1 MRKENASFETKFIS
15 EAGSY
20 LNNAD
25 YFAFVE
31 LKDYA
36 CYVIADGIDTD
47 DMKKSAQ
54 QAVTAVIAKFSDMP
68 GMSKAKLK
76 SYMAEAHRT
85 LLEESAEIRLEASIL
100 VLVTDY
106 KKARWAHAGNC
117 RLALLHNGAII
128 ETTKDTSLTQRLA
141 DSEEIPLDMVSS
153 HEERNNLYAYL
164 GQPGKFSPV
173 ISAKH
178 SLEDGDIILLETR
191 GAWENIGD
199 AELLDATDGVSK
211 AEEVCTGLEDVI
223 LSQRL
228 DIIENYTIVSI
239 FVNKIYQN
247 PKQGKYKK
255 LITLL
260 VSLAIALTIALTAI
274 LVTRYIMNRKNL
286 EKIDAIK
293 EAGVEKLQ
301 EEKYEAAKD
310 KLEEYESISVRVKK
324 GTANYDRVQS
334 VKLYCSL
341 AEDLYDASVNVTSQG
356 YKGAIKDVERATQ
369 TLDQLKELGEDTT
382 DLYNTLTAFERY
394 ATFMQQGDAFIVE
407 NSYGEAVTAYSNA
420 SDAVDDFDDTSY
432 KKKAEDALESAQTN
446 DKSAQVNENMNSGM
460 NAEQEGGISGA
471 TDATALGAFASEV
484 SESGQ
489 IIDCVSFVRF
499 TVSVKANR
507 NLSVSGA
514 IGVNNGLIDGFMT
527 SASGEINI
535 DSDKEFH
542 VGSTV
547 GSNYG
552 TMKNVNQSG
561 RGGSV
566 YVTLARSLNC
576 NIGSFAGYNAGR
588 IEHCFSERAIT
599 INLSQGDNVYLEN
612 SVLLGGFAGKNDGV
626 IENSL
631 TRYGYLDYNVS
642 NITLFGEKGLYL
654 SYISY
659 LETPRYIVYV
669 VGSDSQGP
677 TYTTK
682 CVIYLDEKAQKTG
695 SAEYEEYT
703 LSEFRKAHPAE
714 AAKIDALR
722 GCIVFDAF
730 VPVNNG
736 KTDNCFV
743 VPGVG
748 TGNGVELVSGC
759 GFDELKWN
767 FLLRLH
773 STVYEP

>member
-173 ISAKH
+173 MSAKH

-260 VSLAIALTIALTAI
+260 VSLAIALTIALTTI

-460 NAEQEGGISGA
+460 NAEQEGDKLAAEGDYTNAKSKYETA
-471 TDATALGAFASEV
+471 KDFYKLAADAGDSKASDKLDSVNIKINDADSSKKESSDGDKLELAIAAETAAREADRNGDHDTAKSKYNEAKQIYQELGNADKVADIE
-484 SESGQ
+484 
-489 IIDCVSFVRF
+489 D
-499 TVSVKANR
+499 K
-507 NLSVSGA
+507 
-514 IGVNNGLIDGFMT
+514 IDGMT
-527 SASGEINI
+527 ESKTEGMAVEKMYRAMEYLS
-535 DSDKEFH
+535 K
-542 VGSTV
+542 
-547 GSNYG
+547 
-552 TMKNVNQSG
+552 
-561 RGGSV
+561 
-566 YVTLARSLNC
+566 
-576 NIGSFAGYNAGR
+576 GSFSKARKYLKQAKSIYEQLNDTAHVTQ
-588 IEHCFSERAIT
+588 IDEILD
-599 INLSQGDNVYLEN
+599 NLKQLE
-612 SVLLGGFAGKNDGV
+612 K
-626 IENSL
+626 
-631 TRYGYLDYNVS
+631 
-642 NITLFGEKGLYL
+642 TL
-654 SYISY
+654 
-659 LETPRYIVYV
+659 
-669 VGSDSQGP
+669 
-677 TYTTK
+677 
-682 CVIYLDEKAQKTG
+682 
-695 SAEYEEYT
+695 
-703 LSEFRKAHPAE
+703 
-714 AAKIDALR
+714 
-722 GCIVFDAF
+722 
-730 VPVNNG
+730 
-736 KTDNCFV
+736 
-743 VPGVG
+743 GVG
-748 TGNGVELVSGC
+748 
-759 GFDELKWN
+759 
-767 FLLRLH
+767 
-773 STVYEP
+773 

>member
-260 VSLAIALTIALTAI
+260 VSLAIALTVALTTI

-460 NAEQEGGISGA
+460 NAEQEGDKLAADGDYTNAKSKYETA
-471 TDATALGAFASEV
+471 KDFYKLAADAGDSKASDKLDSVNIKINDADSSKKESSDGDKLELAIAAETEAREADRNGNHDTAKSKYNEAKQIYQELGNADKVADIE
-484 SESGQ
+484 
-489 IIDCVSFVRF
+489 D
-499 TVSVKANR
+499 K
-507 NLSVSGA
+507 
-514 IGVNNGLIDGFMT
+514 IDGMT
-527 SASGEINI
+527 ESKTEGMAVEKMYRAMEYLS
-535 DSDKEFH
+535 K
-542 VGSTV
+542 
-547 GSNYG
+547 
-552 TMKNVNQSG
+552 
-561 RGGSV
+561 
-566 YVTLARSLNC
+566 
-576 NIGSFAGYNAGR
+576 GSFSKARKYLKEAKSIYEQLNDTAHVTQ
-588 IEHCFSERAIT
+588 IDEILD
-599 INLSQGDNVYLEN
+599 NLKQLE
-612 SVLLGGFAGKNDGV
+612 K
-626 IENSL
+626 
-631 TRYGYLDYNVS
+631 
-642 NITLFGEKGLYL
+642 TL
-654 SYISY
+654 
-659 LETPRYIVYV
+659 
-669 VGSDSQGP
+669 
-677 TYTTK
+677 
-682 CVIYLDEKAQKTG
+682 
-695 SAEYEEYT
+695 
-703 LSEFRKAHPAE
+703 
-714 AAKIDALR
+714 
-722 GCIVFDAF
+722 
-730 VPVNNG
+730 
-736 KTDNCFV
+736 
-743 VPGVG
+743 GVG
-748 TGNGVELVSGC
+748 
-759 GFDELKWN
+759 
-767 FLLRLH
+767 
-773 STVYEP
+773 

>member
-178 SLEDGDIILLETR
+178 TLEDGDIILLETR

-260 VSLAIALTIALTAI
+260 VSLAIALTIALTTI

-460 NAEQEGGISGA
+460 NAEQEGDKLAAEGDYTNAKSKYETA
-471 TDATALGAFASEV
+471 KDFYKLAADAGDSKASDKLDSVNIKINDADSSKKESSDGDKLELAIAAETEAREADRNGNHDTAKSKYNEAKQIYQELGNADKVADIE
-484 SESGQ
+484 
-489 IIDCVSFVRF
+489 D
-499 TVSVKANR
+499 K
-507 NLSVSGA
+507 
-514 IGVNNGLIDGFMT
+514 IDGMT
-527 SASGEINI
+527 ESKTEGMAVEKMYRAMEYLS
-535 DSDKEFH
+535 K
-542 VGSTV
+542 
-547 GSNYG
+547 
-552 TMKNVNQSG
+552 
-561 RGGSV
+561 
-566 YVTLARSLNC
+566 
-576 NIGSFAGYNAGR
+576 GSFSKARKYLKQAKSIYEQLNDTAHVAQ
-588 IEHCFSERAIT
+588 IDEILD
-599 INLSQGDNVYLEN
+599 NLKQLE
-612 SVLLGGFAGKNDGV
+612 K
-626 IENSL
+626 
-631 TRYGYLDYNVS
+631 
-642 NITLFGEKGLYL
+642 TL
-654 SYISY
+654 
-659 LETPRYIVYV
+659 
-669 VGSDSQGP
+669 
-677 TYTTK
+677 
-682 CVIYLDEKAQKTG
+682 
-695 SAEYEEYT
+695 
-703 LSEFRKAHPAE
+703 
-714 AAKIDALR
+714 
-722 GCIVFDAF
+722 
-730 VPVNNG
+730 
-736 KTDNCFV
+736 
-743 VPGVG
+743 GVG
-748 TGNGVELVSGC
+748 
-759 GFDELKWN
+759 
-767 FLLRLH
+767 
-773 STVYEP
+773 

>member
-260 VSLAIALTIALTAI
+260 VSLAIALTIALTTI

-460 NAEQEGGISGA
+460 NAEQEGDKLAADGDYTNAKSKYETAKDFYKLAADAGDSKASDKLDSVNIKIS
-471 TDATALGAFASEV
+471 DADSSKKESSDGDKLELAIAAETEAREADRNGNHDTAKSKYNEAKQIYQELGNADKVADIE
-484 SESGQ
+484 
-489 IIDCVSFVRF
+489 D
-499 TVSVKANR
+499 K
-507 NLSVSGA
+507 
-514 IGVNNGLIDGFMT
+514 IDGMT
-527 SASGEINI
+527 ESKTEGMAVEKMYRAMEYLS
-535 DSDKEFH
+535 K
-542 VGSTV
+542 
-547 GSNYG
+547 
-552 TMKNVNQSG
+552 
-561 RGGSV
+561 
-566 YVTLARSLNC
+566 
-576 NIGSFAGYNAGR
+576 GSFSKARKYLKQAKSIYEQLNDTAHVAQ
-588 IEHCFSERAIT
+588 IDEILD
-599 INLSQGDNVYLEN
+599 NLKQLE
-612 SVLLGGFAGKNDGV
+612 K
-626 IENSL
+626 
-631 TRYGYLDYNVS
+631 
-642 NITLFGEKGLYL
+642 TL
-654 SYISY
+654 
-659 LETPRYIVYV
+659 
-669 VGSDSQGP
+669 
-677 TYTTK
+677 
-682 CVIYLDEKAQKTG
+682 
-695 SAEYEEYT
+695 
-703 LSEFRKAHPAE
+703 
-714 AAKIDALR
+714 
-722 GCIVFDAF
+722 
-730 VPVNNG
+730 
-736 KTDNCFV
+736 
-743 VPGVG
+743 GVG
-748 TGNGVELVSGC
+748 
-759 GFDELKWN
+759 
-767 FLLRLH
+767 
-773 STVYEP
+773 

>member
-106 KKARWAHAGNC
+106 KKVRWAHAGNC

-446 DKSAQVNENMNSGM
+446 DKSAQVNENMKSGM
-460 NAEQEGGISGA
+460 NAEEKGDKLASKGDYTNAKSKYETAKDFYKLAADAGDSNASDKLDSVNIKINDADSSKKESSDGDKLELAIAAETEAREADRNGNHDTAKSKYNEAKQIYQE
-471 TDATALGAFASEV
+471 LGNADKVADIE
-484 SESGQ
+484 
-489 IIDCVSFVRF
+489 D
-499 TVSVKANR
+499 K
-507 NLSVSGA
+507 
-514 IGVNNGLIDGFMT
+514 IDGMT
-527 SASGEINI
+527 ESKTEGMAVEKMYRAMEYLS
-535 DSDKEFH
+535 K
-542 VGSTV
+542 
-547 GSNYG
+547 
-552 TMKNVNQSG
+552 
-561 RGGSV
+561 
-566 YVTLARSLNC
+566 
-576 NIGSFAGYNAGR
+576 GSFSKARKYLKEAKSIYEQLNDTAHVTQ
-588 IEHCFSERAIT
+588 IDEILD
-599 INLSQGDNVYLEN
+599 NLKQLE
-612 SVLLGGFAGKNDGV
+612 K
-626 IENSL
+626 
-631 TRYGYLDYNVS
+631 
-642 NITLFGEKGLYL
+642 TL
-654 SYISY
+654 
-659 LETPRYIVYV
+659 
-669 VGSDSQGP
+669 
-677 TYTTK
+677 
-682 CVIYLDEKAQKTG
+682 
-695 SAEYEEYT
+695 
-703 LSEFRKAHPAE
+703 
-714 AAKIDALR
+714 
-722 GCIVFDAF
+722 
-730 VPVNNG
+730 
-736 KTDNCFV
+736 
-743 VPGVG
+743 GVG
-748 TGNGVELVSGC
+748 
-759 GFDELKWN
+759 
-767 FLLRLH
+767 
-773 STVYEP
+773 

>member
-128 ETTKDTSLTQRLA
+128 EATKDTSLTQRLA

-260 VSLAIALTIALTAI
+260 VSLAIALTIALTTI

-310 KLEEYESISVRVKK
+310 KLEEYESISVRVKN

-420 SDAVDDFDDTSY
+420 SDAVDDFDDPSY

-460 NAEQEGGISGA
+460 NAEQEGDKLAADGDYTNAKSKYETAKDFYKLAADAGDSKASDKLDSVNIKIS
-471 TDATALGAFASEV
+471 DADSSKKESSDGDKLELAIAAETEAREADRNGNHDTAKSKYNEAKQIYQELGNADKVADIE
-484 SESGQ
+484 
-489 IIDCVSFVRF
+489 D
-499 TVSVKANR
+499 K
-507 NLSVSGA
+507 
-514 IGVNNGLIDGFMT
+514 IDGMT
-527 SASGEINI
+527 ESKTEGMAVEKMYRAMEYLS
-535 DSDKEFH
+535 K
-542 VGSTV
+542 
-547 GSNYG
+547 
-552 TMKNVNQSG
+552 
-561 RGGSV
+561 
-566 YVTLARSLNC
+566 
-576 NIGSFAGYNAGR
+576 GSFSKARKYLKQAKSIYEQLNDTAHVTQ
-588 IEHCFSERAIT
+588 IDEILD
-599 INLSQGDNVYLEN
+599 NLKQLE
-612 SVLLGGFAGKNDGV
+612 K
-626 IENSL
+626 
-631 TRYGYLDYNVS
+631 
-642 NITLFGEKGLYL
+642 TL
-654 SYISY
+654 
-659 LETPRYIVYV
+659 
-669 VGSDSQGP
+669 
-677 TYTTK
+677 
-682 CVIYLDEKAQKTG
+682 
-695 SAEYEEYT
+695 
-703 LSEFRKAHPAE
+703 
-714 AAKIDALR
+714 
-722 GCIVFDAF
+722 
-730 VPVNNG
+730 
-736 KTDNCFV
+736 
-743 VPGVG
+743 GVG
-748 TGNGVELVSGC
+748 
-759 GFDELKWN
+759 
-767 FLLRLH
+767 
-773 STVYEP
+773 

>member
-68 GMSKAKLK
+68 GMSKAKMK

-128 ETTKDTSLTQRLA
+128 EATKDTSLTQRLA

-178 SLEDGDIILLETR
+178 TLEDGDIILLETR
-191 GAWENIGD
+191 GACENIGD

-260 VSLAIALTIALTAI
+260 VSLAIALTVALTTI

-310 KLEEYESISVRVKK
+310 KLEEYESISVLVKK

-394 ATFMQQGDAFIVE
+394 ATFMQQGDAFIAE

-460 NAEQEGGISGA
+460 NAEQEGDKLAAEGDYTNAKSKYETA
-471 TDATALGAFASEV
+471 KDFYKLAADAGDSKASDKLDSVNIKINDADSSKKESSDGDKLELAIAAETAAREADRNGDHDTAKSKYNEAKQIYQELGNADKVADIE
-484 SESGQ
+484 
-489 IIDCVSFVRF
+489 D
-499 TVSVKANR
+499 K
-507 NLSVSGA
+507 
-514 IGVNNGLIDGFMT
+514 IDGMT
-527 SASGEINI
+527 ESKTEGMAVEKMYRAMEYLS
-535 DSDKEFH
+535 K
-542 VGSTV
+542 
-547 GSNYG
+547 
-552 TMKNVNQSG
+552 
-561 RGGSV
+561 
-566 YVTLARSLNC
+566 
-576 NIGSFAGYNAGR
+576 GSFSKARKYLKQAKSIYEQLNDTAHVAQ
-588 IEHCFSERAIT
+588 IDEILD
-599 INLSQGDNVYLEN
+599 NLKQLE
-612 SVLLGGFAGKNDGV
+612 K
-626 IENSL
+626 
-631 TRYGYLDYNVS
+631 
-642 NITLFGEKGLYL
+642 TL
-654 SYISY
+654 
-659 LETPRYIVYV
+659 
-669 VGSDSQGP
+669 
-677 TYTTK
+677 
-682 CVIYLDEKAQKTG
+682 
-695 SAEYEEYT
+695 
-703 LSEFRKAHPAE
+703 
-714 AAKIDALR
+714 
-722 GCIVFDAF
+722 
-730 VPVNNG
+730 
-736 KTDNCFV
+736 
-743 VPGVG
+743 GVG
-748 TGNGVELVSGC
+748 
-759 GFDELKWN
+759 
-767 FLLRLH
+767 
-773 STVYEP
+773 

>member
-106 KKARWAHAGNC
+106 KKVRWAHAGNC

-460 NAEQEGGISGA
+460 NAEQEGDKLAADGDYTNAKSKYETA
-471 TDATALGAFASEV
+471 KDFYKLAADAGDSNASDKLDSVNIKINDADSSKKESSDGDKLELAIAAETEAREADRNGNHDTAKSKYNEAKQIYQELGNADKVADIE
-484 SESGQ
+484 
-489 IIDCVSFVRF
+489 D
-499 TVSVKANR
+499 K
-507 NLSVSGA
+507 
-514 IGVNNGLIDGFMT
+514 IDGMT
-527 SASGEINI
+527 ESKTEGMAVEKMYRAMEYLS
-535 DSDKEFH
+535 K
-542 VGSTV
+542 
-547 GSNYG
+547 
-552 TMKNVNQSG
+552 
-561 RGGSV
+561 
-566 YVTLARSLNC
+566 
-576 NIGSFAGYNAGR
+576 GSFSKARKYLKEAKSIYEQLNDTAHVTQ
-588 IEHCFSERAIT
+588 IDEILD
-599 INLSQGDNVYLEN
+599 NLKQLE
-612 SVLLGGFAGKNDGV
+612 K
-626 IENSL
+626 
-631 TRYGYLDYNVS
+631 
-642 NITLFGEKGLYL
+642 TL
-654 SYISY
+654 
-659 LETPRYIVYV
+659 
-669 VGSDSQGP
+669 
-677 TYTTK
+677 
-682 CVIYLDEKAQKTG
+682 
-695 SAEYEEYT
+695 
-703 LSEFRKAHPAE
+703 
-714 AAKIDALR
+714 
-722 GCIVFDAF
+722 
-730 VPVNNG
+730 
-736 KTDNCFV
+736 
-743 VPGVG
+743 GVG
-748 TGNGVELVSGC
+748 
-759 GFDELKWN
+759 
-767 FLLRLH
+767 
-773 STVYEP
+773 

>member
-199 AELLDATDGVSK
+199 AELLDSTDGVSK

-460 NAEQEGGISGA
+460 NAEQEGDKLAADGDYTNAKSKYETA
-471 TDATALGAFASEV
+471 KDFYKLAADAGDSKASDKLDSVNIKINDADSSKKESSDGDKLELAIAAETEAREADRNGNHDTAKSKYNEAKQIYQELGNADKVADIE
-484 SESGQ
+484 
-489 IIDCVSFVRF
+489 D
-499 TVSVKANR
+499 K
-507 NLSVSGA
+507 
-514 IGVNNGLIDGFMT
+514 IDGMT
-527 SASGEINI
+527 ESKTEGMAVEKMYRAMEYLS
-535 DSDKEFH
+535 K
-542 VGSTV
+542 
-547 GSNYG
+547 
-552 TMKNVNQSG
+552 
-561 RGGSV
+561 
-566 YVTLARSLNC
+566 
-576 NIGSFAGYNAGR
+576 GSFSKARKYLKQAKSIYEQLNDTAHVTQ
-588 IEHCFSERAIT
+588 IDEILD
-599 INLSQGDNVYLEN
+599 NLKQLE
-612 SVLLGGFAGKNDGV
+612 K
-626 IENSL
+626 
-631 TRYGYLDYNVS
+631 
-642 NITLFGEKGLYL
+642 TL
-654 SYISY
+654 
-659 LETPRYIVYV
+659 
-669 VGSDSQGP
+669 
-677 TYTTK
+677 
-682 CVIYLDEKAQKTG
+682 
-695 SAEYEEYT
+695 
-703 LSEFRKAHPAE
+703 
-714 AAKIDALR
+714 
-722 GCIVFDAF
+722 
-730 VPVNNG
+730 
-736 KTDNCFV
+736 
-743 VPGVG
+743 GVG
-748 TGNGVELVSGC
+748 
-759 GFDELKWN
+759 
-767 FLLRLH
+767 
-773 STVYEP
+773 

>member
-178 SLEDGDIILLETR
+178 LLEDGDIILLETR

-260 VSLAIALTIALTAI
+260 VSLAIALTIALTTI

-394 ATFMQQGDAFIVE
+394 ATFMQQGDAFIAE

-460 NAEQEGGISGA
+460 NAEQEGDKLAAEGDYTNAKSKYETA
-471 TDATALGAFASEV
+471 KDFYKLAADAGDSKASDKLDSVNIKINDADSSKKESSDGDKLELAIAAETAAREADRNGDHDTTKSKYNEAKQIYQELGNADKVADIE
-484 SESGQ
+484 
-489 IIDCVSFVRF
+489 D
-499 TVSVKANR
+499 K
-507 NLSVSGA
+507 
-514 IGVNNGLIDGFMT
+514 IDGMT
-527 SASGEINI
+527 ESKTEGMAVEKMYRAMEYLS
-535 DSDKEFH
+535 K
-542 VGSTV
+542 
-547 GSNYG
+547 
-552 TMKNVNQSG
+552 
-561 RGGSV
+561 
-566 YVTLARSLNC
+566 
-576 NIGSFAGYNAGR
+576 GSFSKARKYLKQAKSIYEQLNDTAHVAQ
-588 IEHCFSERAIT
+588 IDEILD
-599 INLSQGDNVYLEN
+599 NLKQLE
-612 SVLLGGFAGKNDGV
+612 K
-626 IENSL
+626 
-631 TRYGYLDYNVS
+631 
-642 NITLFGEKGLYL
+642 TL
-654 SYISY
+654 
-659 LETPRYIVYV
+659 
-669 VGSDSQGP
+669 
-677 TYTTK
+677 
-682 CVIYLDEKAQKTG
+682 
-695 SAEYEEYT
+695 
-703 LSEFRKAHPAE
+703 
-714 AAKIDALR
+714 
-722 GCIVFDAF
+722 
-730 VPVNNG
+730 
-736 KTDNCFV
+736 
-743 VPGVG
+743 GVG
-748 TGNGVELVSGC
+748 
-759 GFDELKWN
+759 
-767 FLLRLH
+767 
-773 STVYEP
+773 

>member
-106 KKARWAHAGNC
+106 KKARWVHAGNC

-446 DKSAQVNENMNSGM
+446 DKSAQVNENMKSGM
-460 NAEQEGGISGA
+460 NAEEKGDKLASKGDYTNAKSKYETAKDFYKLAADAGDSNASDKLDSVNIKINDADSSKKESSDGDKLELAIAAETEAREADRNGNHDTAKSKYNEAKQIYQE
-471 TDATALGAFASEV
+471 LGNADKVADIE
-484 SESGQ
+484 
-489 IIDCVSFVRF
+489 D
-499 TVSVKANR
+499 K
-507 NLSVSGA
+507 
-514 IGVNNGLIDGFMT
+514 IDGMT
-527 SASGEINI
+527 ESKTEGMAVEKMYRAMEYLS
-535 DSDKEFH
+535 K
-542 VGSTV
+542 
-547 GSNYG
+547 
-552 TMKNVNQSG
+552 
-561 RGGSV
+561 
-566 YVTLARSLNC
+566 
-576 NIGSFAGYNAGR
+576 GSFSKARKYLKEAKSIYEQLNDTAHVTQ
-588 IEHCFSERAIT
+588 IDEILD
-599 INLSQGDNVYLEN
+599 NLKQLE
-612 SVLLGGFAGKNDGV
+612 K
-626 IENSL
+626 
-631 TRYGYLDYNVS
+631 
-642 NITLFGEKGLYL
+642 TL
-654 SYISY
+654 
-659 LETPRYIVYV
+659 
-669 VGSDSQGP
+669 
-677 TYTTK
+677 
-682 CVIYLDEKAQKTG
+682 
-695 SAEYEEYT
+695 
-703 LSEFRKAHPAE
+703 
-714 AAKIDALR
+714 
-722 GCIVFDAF
+722 
-730 VPVNNG
+730 
-736 KTDNCFV
+736 
-743 VPGVG
+743 GVG
-748 TGNGVELVSGC
+748 
-759 GFDELKWN
+759 
-767 FLLRLH
+767 
-773 STVYEP
+773 

>member
-128 ETTKDTSLTQRLA
+128 EATKDTSLTQRLA

-260 VSLAIALTIALTAI
+260 VSLAIALTIALTTI

-286 EKIDAIK
+286 EKIDTIK

-310 KLEEYESISVRVKK
+310 KLEEYESISVRVKN

-460 NAEQEGGISGA
+460 NAEQEGDKLAADGDYTNAKSKYETAKDFYKLAADAGDSKASDKLDSVNIKIS
-471 TDATALGAFASEV
+471 DADSSKKESSDGDKLELAIAAETEAREADRNGNHDTAKSKYNEAKQIYQELGNADKVADIE
-484 SESGQ
+484 
-489 IIDCVSFVRF
+489 D
-499 TVSVKANR
+499 K
-507 NLSVSGA
+507 
-514 IGVNNGLIDGFMT
+514 IDGMT
-527 SASGEINI
+527 ESKTEGMAVEKMYRAMEYLS
-535 DSDKEFH
+535 K
-542 VGSTV
+542 
-547 GSNYG
+547 
-552 TMKNVNQSG
+552 
-561 RGGSV
+561 
-566 YVTLARSLNC
+566 
-576 NIGSFAGYNAGR
+576 GSFSKARKYLKQAKSIYEQLNDTAHVTQ
-588 IEHCFSERAIT
+588 IDEILD
-599 INLSQGDNVYLEN
+599 NLKQLE
-612 SVLLGGFAGKNDGV
+612 K
-626 IENSL
+626 
-631 TRYGYLDYNVS
+631 
-642 NITLFGEKGLYL
+642 TL
-654 SYISY
+654 
-659 LETPRYIVYV
+659 
-669 VGSDSQGP
+669 
-677 TYTTK
+677 
-682 CVIYLDEKAQKTG
+682 
-695 SAEYEEYT
+695 
-703 LSEFRKAHPAE
+703 
-714 AAKIDALR
+714 
-722 GCIVFDAF
+722 
-730 VPVNNG
+730 
-736 KTDNCFV
+736 
-743 VPGVG
+743 GVG
-748 TGNGVELVSGC
+748 
-759 GFDELKWN
+759 
-767 FLLRLH
+767 
-773 STVYEP
+773 

>member
-446 DKSAQVNENMNSGM
+446 DKSAQVNENMKSGM
-460 NAEQEGGISGA
+460 NAEEKGDKLASKGDYTNAKSKYETAKDFYKLAADAGDSNASDKLDSVNIKINDADSSKKESSDGDKLELAIAAETEAREADRNGNHDTAKSKYNEAKPIYQE
-471 TDATALGAFASEV
+471 LGNADKVADIE
-484 SESGQ
+484 
-489 IIDCVSFVRF
+489 D
-499 TVSVKANR
+499 K
-507 NLSVSGA
+507 
-514 IGVNNGLIDGFMT
+514 IDGMT
-527 SASGEINI
+527 ESKTEGMAVEKMYRAMEYLS
-535 DSDKEFH
+535 K
-542 VGSTV
+542 
-547 GSNYG
+547 
-552 TMKNVNQSG
+552 
-561 RGGSV
+561 
-566 YVTLARSLNC
+566 
-576 NIGSFAGYNAGR
+576 GSFSKARKYLKEAKSIYEQLNDTAHVTQ
-588 IEHCFSERAIT
+588 IDEILD
-599 INLSQGDNVYLEN
+599 NLKQLE
-612 SVLLGGFAGKNDGV
+612 K
-626 IENSL
+626 
-631 TRYGYLDYNVS
+631 
-642 NITLFGEKGLYL
+642 TL
-654 SYISY
+654 
-659 LETPRYIVYV
+659 
-669 VGSDSQGP
+669 
-677 TYTTK
+677 
-682 CVIYLDEKAQKTG
+682 
-695 SAEYEEYT
+695 
-703 LSEFRKAHPAE
+703 
-714 AAKIDALR
+714 
-722 GCIVFDAF
+722 
-730 VPVNNG
+730 
-736 KTDNCFV
+736 
-743 VPGVG
+743 GVG
-748 TGNGVELVSGC
+748 
-759 GFDELKWN
+759 
-767 FLLRLH
+767 
-773 STVYEP
+773 

>member
-106 KKARWAHAGNC
+106 KKVRWAHAGNC

-191 GAWENIGD
+191 GAWDNIGD

-356 YKGAIKDVERATQ
+356 YKGAIKNVERATQ

-460 NAEQEGGISGA
+460 NAEQEGDKLAADGDYTNAKSKYETA
-471 TDATALGAFASEV
+471 KDFYKLAADAGDSKASDKLDSVNIKINDADSSKKESSDGDKLELAIAAETEAREADRNGNHDTAKSKYNEAKQIYQELGNADKVADIE
-484 SESGQ
+484 
-489 IIDCVSFVRF
+489 D
-499 TVSVKANR
+499 K
-507 NLSVSGA
+507 
-514 IGVNNGLIDGFMT
+514 IDGMT
-527 SASGEINI
+527 ESKTEGMAVEKMYRAMEYLS
-535 DSDKEFH
+535 K
-542 VGSTV
+542 
-547 GSNYG
+547 
-552 TMKNVNQSG
+552 
-561 RGGSV
+561 
-566 YVTLARSLNC
+566 
-576 NIGSFAGYNAGR
+576 GSFSKARKYLKQAKSIYEQLNDTAHVTQ
-588 IEHCFSERAIT
+588 IDEILD
-599 INLSQGDNVYLEN
+599 NLKQLE
-612 SVLLGGFAGKNDGV
+612 K
-626 IENSL
+626 
-631 TRYGYLDYNVS
+631 
-642 NITLFGEKGLYL
+642 TL
-654 SYISY
+654 
-659 LETPRYIVYV
+659 
-669 VGSDSQGP
+669 
-677 TYTTK
+677 
-682 CVIYLDEKAQKTG
+682 
-695 SAEYEEYT
+695 
-703 LSEFRKAHPAE
+703 
-714 AAKIDALR
+714 
-722 GCIVFDAF
+722 
-730 VPVNNG
+730 
-736 KTDNCFV
+736 
-743 VPGVG
+743 GVG
-748 TGNGVELVSGC
+748 
-759 GFDELKWN
+759 
-767 FLLRLH
+767 
-773 STVYEP
+773 

>member
-106 KKARWAHAGNC
+106 KKVRWAHAGNC
-117 RLALLHNGAII
+117 RLALLHKGAII

-460 NAEQEGGISGA
+460 NAEQEGDKLAADGDYTNAKSKYETA
-471 TDATALGAFASEV
+471 KDFYKLAADAGDSKASDKLDSVNIKINDADSSKKESSDGDKLELAIAAETEAREADRNGNHDTAKSKYNEAKQIYQELGNADKVADIE
-484 SESGQ
+484 
-489 IIDCVSFVRF
+489 D
-499 TVSVKANR
+499 K
-507 NLSVSGA
+507 
-514 IGVNNGLIDGFMT
+514 IDGMT
-527 SASGEINI
+527 ESKTEGMAVEKMYRAMEYLS
-535 DSDKEFH
+535 K
-542 VGSTV
+542 
-547 GSNYG
+547 
-552 TMKNVNQSG
+552 
-561 RGGSV
+561 
-566 YVTLARSLNC
+566 
-576 NIGSFAGYNAGR
+576 GSFSKARKYLKQAKSIYEQLNDTAHVTQ
-588 IEHCFSERAIT
+588 IDEILD
-599 INLSQGDNVYLEN
+599 NLKQLE
-612 SVLLGGFAGKNDGV
+612 K
-626 IENSL
+626 
-631 TRYGYLDYNVS
+631 
-642 NITLFGEKGLYL
+642 TL
-654 SYISY
+654 
-659 LETPRYIVYV
+659 
-669 VGSDSQGP
+669 
-677 TYTTK
+677 
-682 CVIYLDEKAQKTG
+682 
-695 SAEYEEYT
+695 
-703 LSEFRKAHPAE
+703 
-714 AAKIDALR
+714 
-722 GCIVFDAF
+722 
-730 VPVNNG
+730 
-736 KTDNCFV
+736 
-743 VPGVG
+743 GVG
-748 TGNGVELVSGC
+748 
-759 GFDELKWN
+759 
-767 FLLRLH
+767 
-773 STVYEP
+773 

>member
-178 SLEDGDIILLETR
+178 TLEDGDIILLETR

-260 VSLAIALTIALTAI
+260 VSLAIALTVALTTI

-394 ATFMQQGDAFIVE
+394 ATFMQQGDAFIAE

-432 KKKAEDALESAQTN
+432 KKRAEDALESAQTN

-460 NAEQEGGISGA
+460 NAEQEGDKLAAEGDYTNAKSKYETA
-471 TDATALGAFASEV
+471 KDFYKLAADAGDSKASDKLDSVNIKINDADFSKKESSDGDKLELAIAAETAAREADRNGDHDTAKSKYNEAKQIYQELGNADKVADIE
-484 SESGQ
+484 
-489 IIDCVSFVRF
+489 D
-499 TVSVKANR
+499 K
-507 NLSVSGA
+507 
-514 IGVNNGLIDGFMT
+514 IDGMT
-527 SASGEINI
+527 ESKTEGMAVEKMYRAMEYLS
-535 DSDKEFH
+535 K
-542 VGSTV
+542 
-547 GSNYG
+547 
-552 TMKNVNQSG
+552 
-561 RGGSV
+561 
-566 YVTLARSLNC
+566 
-576 NIGSFAGYNAGR
+576 GSFSKARKYLKQAKSIYEQLNDTAHVAQ
-588 IEHCFSERAIT
+588 IDEILD
-599 INLSQGDNVYLEN
+599 NLKQLE
-612 SVLLGGFAGKNDGV
+612 K
-626 IENSL
+626 
-631 TRYGYLDYNVS
+631 
-642 NITLFGEKGLYL
+642 TL
-654 SYISY
+654 
-659 LETPRYIVYV
+659 
-669 VGSDSQGP
+669 
-677 TYTTK
+677 
-682 CVIYLDEKAQKTG
+682 
-695 SAEYEEYT
+695 
-703 LSEFRKAHPAE
+703 
-714 AAKIDALR
+714 
-722 GCIVFDAF
+722 
-730 VPVNNG
+730 
-736 KTDNCFV
+736 
-743 VPGVG
+743 GVG
-748 TGNGVELVSGC
+748 
-759 GFDELKWN
+759 
-767 FLLRLH
+767 
-773 STVYEP
+773 

>member
-54 QAVTAVIAKFSDMP
+54 QAVTVVIAKFSDMP

-106 KKARWAHAGNC
+106 KKVRWAHAGNC

-460 NAEQEGGISGA
+460 NAEQEGDKLAADGDYTNAKSKYETA
-471 TDATALGAFASEV
+471 KDFYKLAADAGDSKASDKLDSVNIKINDADSSKKESSDGDKLELAIAAETEAREADRNGNHDTAKSKYNEAKQIYQELGNADKVADIE
-484 SESGQ
+484 
-489 IIDCVSFVRF
+489 D
-499 TVSVKANR
+499 K
-507 NLSVSGA
+507 
-514 IGVNNGLIDGFMT
+514 IDGMT
-527 SASGEINI
+527 ESKTEGMAVEKMYRAMEYLS
-535 DSDKEFH
+535 K
-542 VGSTV
+542 
-547 GSNYG
+547 
-552 TMKNVNQSG
+552 
-561 RGGSV
+561 
-566 YVTLARSLNC
+566 
-576 NIGSFAGYNAGR
+576 GSFSKARKYLKQAKSIYEQLNDTAHVTQ
-588 IEHCFSERAIT
+588 IDEILD
-599 INLSQGDNVYLEN
+599 NLKQLE
-612 SVLLGGFAGKNDGV
+612 K
-626 IENSL
+626 
-631 TRYGYLDYNVS
+631 
-642 NITLFGEKGLYL
+642 TL
-654 SYISY
+654 
-659 LETPRYIVYV
+659 
-669 VGSDSQGP
+669 
-677 TYTTK
+677 
-682 CVIYLDEKAQKTG
+682 
-695 SAEYEEYT
+695 
-703 LSEFRKAHPAE
+703 
-714 AAKIDALR
+714 
-722 GCIVFDAF
+722 
-730 VPVNNG
+730 
-736 KTDNCFV
+736 
-743 VPGVG
+743 GVG
-748 TGNGVELVSGC
+748 
-759 GFDELKWN
+759 
-767 FLLRLH
+767 
-773 STVYEP
+773 

>member
-128 ETTKDTSLTQRLA
+128 EATKDTSLTQRLA

-260 VSLAIALTIALTAI
+260 VSLAIALTIALTTI

-310 KLEEYESISVRVKK
+310 KLEEYESISVRVKN

-341 AEDLYDASVNVTSQG
+341 AEDLYDASVNVTSRG

-460 NAEQEGGISGA
+460 NAEQEGDKLAADGDYTNAKSKYETAKDFYKLAADAGDSKASDKLDSVNIKIS
-471 TDATALGAFASEV
+471 DADSSKKESSDGDKLELAIAAETEAREADRNGNHDTAKSKYNEAKQIYQELGNADKVADIE
-484 SESGQ
+484 
-489 IIDCVSFVRF
+489 D
-499 TVSVKANR
+499 K
-507 NLSVSGA
+507 
-514 IGVNNGLIDGFMT
+514 IDGMT
-527 SASGEINI
+527 ESKTEGMAVEKMYRAMEYLS
-535 DSDKEFH
+535 K
-542 VGSTV
+542 
-547 GSNYG
+547 
-552 TMKNVNQSG
+552 
-561 RGGSV
+561 
-566 YVTLARSLNC
+566 
-576 NIGSFAGYNAGR
+576 GSFSKARKYLKQAKSIYEQLNDTAHVTQ
-588 IEHCFSERAIT
+588 IDEILD
-599 INLSQGDNVYLEN
+599 NLKQLE
-612 SVLLGGFAGKNDGV
+612 K
-626 IENSL
+626 
-631 TRYGYLDYNVS
+631 
-642 NITLFGEKGLYL
+642 TL
-654 SYISY
+654 
-659 LETPRYIVYV
+659 
-669 VGSDSQGP
+669 
-677 TYTTK
+677 
-682 CVIYLDEKAQKTG
+682 
-695 SAEYEEYT
+695 
-703 LSEFRKAHPAE
+703 
-714 AAKIDALR
+714 
-722 GCIVFDAF
+722 
-730 VPVNNG
+730 
-736 KTDNCFV
+736 
-743 VPGVG
+743 GVG
-748 TGNGVELVSGC
+748 
-759 GFDELKWN
+759 
-767 FLLRLH
+767 
-773 STVYEP
+773 

>member
-106 KKARWAHAGNC
+106 KKVRWAHAGNC

-407 NSYGEAVTAYSNA
+407 HSYGEAVTAYSNA
-420 SDAVDDFDDTSY
+420 SDALDDFDDTSY

-460 NAEQEGGISGA
+460 NAEQEGDKLAADGDYTNAKSKYETA
-471 TDATALGAFASEV
+471 KDFYKLAADAGDSKASDKLDSVNIKINDADSSKKESSDGDKLELAIAAETEAREADRNGNHDTAKSKYNEAKQIYQELGNADKVADIE
-484 SESGQ
+484 
-489 IIDCVSFVRF
+489 D
-499 TVSVKANR
+499 K
-507 NLSVSGA
+507 
-514 IGVNNGLIDGFMT
+514 IDGMT
-527 SASGEINI
+527 ESKTEGMAVEKMYRAMEYLS
-535 DSDKEFH
+535 K
-542 VGSTV
+542 
-547 GSNYG
+547 
-552 TMKNVNQSG
+552 
-561 RGGSV
+561 
-566 YVTLARSLNC
+566 
-576 NIGSFAGYNAGR
+576 GSFSKARKYLKQAKSIYEQLNDTAHVTQ
-588 IEHCFSERAIT
+588 IDEILD
-599 INLSQGDNVYLEN
+599 NLKQLE
-612 SVLLGGFAGKNDGV
+612 K
-626 IENSL
+626 
-631 TRYGYLDYNVS
+631 
-642 NITLFGEKGLYL
+642 TL
-654 SYISY
+654 
-659 LETPRYIVYV
+659 
-669 VGSDSQGP
+669 
-677 TYTTK
+677 
-682 CVIYLDEKAQKTG
+682 
-695 SAEYEEYT
+695 
-703 LSEFRKAHPAE
+703 
-714 AAKIDALR
+714 
-722 GCIVFDAF
+722 
-730 VPVNNG
+730 
-736 KTDNCFV
+736 
-743 VPGVG
+743 GVG
-748 TGNGVELVSGC
+748 
-759 GFDELKWN
+759 
-767 FLLRLH
+767 
-773 STVYEP
+773 

>member
-85 LLEESAEIRLEASIL
+85 LLEKSAEIRLEASIL

-178 SLEDGDIILLETR
+178 TLEDGDIILLETR

-260 VSLAIALTIALTAI
+260 VSLAIALTVALTTI

-394 ATFMQQGDAFIVE
+394 ATFMQQGDAFIAE

-460 NAEQEGGISGA
+460 NAEQEGDKLAAEGDYTNAKSKYETA
-471 TDATALGAFASEV
+471 KDFYKLAADAGDSKASDKLDSVNIKINDADSSKKESSDGDKLELAIAAETAAREADRNGDHDTAKSKYNEAKQIYQELGNADKVADIE
-484 SESGQ
+484 
-489 IIDCVSFVRF
+489 D
-499 TVSVKANR
+499 K
-507 NLSVSGA
+507 
-514 IGVNNGLIDGFMT
+514 IDGMT
-527 SASGEINI
+527 ESKTEGMAVEKMYRAMEYLS
-535 DSDKEFH
+535 K
-542 VGSTV
+542 
-547 GSNYG
+547 
-552 TMKNVNQSG
+552 
-561 RGGSV
+561 
-566 YVTLARSLNC
+566 
-576 NIGSFAGYNAGR
+576 GSFSKARKYLKQAKSIYEQLNDTAHVAQ
-588 IEHCFSERAIT
+588 IDEILD
-599 INLSQGDNVYLEN
+599 NLKQLE
-612 SVLLGGFAGKNDGV
+612 K
-626 IENSL
+626 
-631 TRYGYLDYNVS
+631 
-642 NITLFGEKGLYL
+642 TL
-654 SYISY
+654 
-659 LETPRYIVYV
+659 
-669 VGSDSQGP
+669 
-677 TYTTK
+677 
-682 CVIYLDEKAQKTG
+682 
-695 SAEYEEYT
+695 
-703 LSEFRKAHPAE
+703 
-714 AAKIDALR
+714 
-722 GCIVFDAF
+722 
-730 VPVNNG
+730 
-736 KTDNCFV
+736 
-743 VPGVG
+743 GVG
-748 TGNGVELVSGC
+748 
-759 GFDELKWN
+759 
-767 FLLRLH
+767 
-773 STVYEP
+773 

>member
-106 KKARWAHAGNC
+106 KKARWEHAGNC

-153 HEERNNLYAYL
+153 HEERNNLYTYL

-446 DKSAQVNENMNSGM
+446 DKSAQVNENMKSGM
-460 NAEQEGGISGA
+460 NAEEKGDKLASKGDYTNAKSKYETAKDFYKLAADAGDSNASDKLDSVNIKINDADSSKKESSDGDKLELAIAAETEAREADRNGNHDTAKSKYNEAKQIYQE
-471 TDATALGAFASEV
+471 LGNADKVADIE
-484 SESGQ
+484 
-489 IIDCVSFVRF
+489 D
-499 TVSVKANR
+499 K
-507 NLSVSGA
+507 
-514 IGVNNGLIDGFMT
+514 IDGMT
-527 SASGEINI
+527 ESKTEGMAVEKMYRAMEYLS
-535 DSDKEFH
+535 K
-542 VGSTV
+542 
-547 GSNYG
+547 
-552 TMKNVNQSG
+552 
-561 RGGSV
+561 
-566 YVTLARSLNC
+566 
-576 NIGSFAGYNAGR
+576 GSFSKARKYLKQAKSIYEQLNDTAHVTQ
-588 IEHCFSERAIT
+588 IDEILD
-599 INLSQGDNVYLEN
+599 NLKQLE
-612 SVLLGGFAGKNDGV
+612 K
-626 IENSL
+626 
-631 TRYGYLDYNVS
+631 
-642 NITLFGEKGLYL
+642 TL
-654 SYISY
+654 
-659 LETPRYIVYV
+659 
-669 VGSDSQGP
+669 
-677 TYTTK
+677 
-682 CVIYLDEKAQKTG
+682 
-695 SAEYEEYT
+695 
-703 LSEFRKAHPAE
+703 
-714 AAKIDALR
+714 
-722 GCIVFDAF
+722 
-730 VPVNNG
+730 
-736 KTDNCFV
+736 
-743 VPGVG
+743 GVG
-748 TGNGVELVSGC
+748 
-759 GFDELKWN
+759 
-767 FLLRLH
+767 
-773 STVYEP
+773 

>member
-173 ISAKH
+173 ISAKYT
-178 SLEDGDIILLETR
+178 LEDGDIILLETR

-260 VSLAIALTIALTAI
+260 VSLAIALTVALTTI

-394 ATFMQQGDAFIVE
+394 ATFMQQGDAFIAE

-460 NAEQEGGISGA
+460 NAEQEGDKLAAEGDYTNAKSKYETA
-471 TDATALGAFASEV
+471 KDFYKLAADAGDSKASDKLDSVNIKINDADSSKKESSDGDKLELAIAAETAAREADRNGDHDTAKSKYNEAKQIYQELGNADKVADIE
-484 SESGQ
+484 
-489 IIDCVSFVRF
+489 D
-499 TVSVKANR
+499 K
-507 NLSVSGA
+507 
-514 IGVNNGLIDGFMT
+514 IDGMT
-527 SASGEINI
+527 ESKTEGMAVEKMYRAMEYLS
-535 DSDKEFH
+535 K
-542 VGSTV
+542 
-547 GSNYG
+547 
-552 TMKNVNQSG
+552 
-561 RGGSV
+561 
-566 YVTLARSLNC
+566 
-576 NIGSFAGYNAGR
+576 GSFSKARKYLKQAKSIYEQLNDTAHVAQ
-588 IEHCFSERAIT
+588 IDEILD
-599 INLSQGDNVYLEN
+599 NLKQLE
-612 SVLLGGFAGKNDGV
+612 K
-626 IENSL
+626 
-631 TRYGYLDYNVS
+631 
-642 NITLFGEKGLYL
+642 TL
-654 SYISY
+654 
-659 LETPRYIVYV
+659 
-669 VGSDSQGP
+669 
-677 TYTTK
+677 
-682 CVIYLDEKAQKTG
+682 
-695 SAEYEEYT
+695 
-703 LSEFRKAHPAE
+703 
-714 AAKIDALR
+714 
-722 GCIVFDAF
+722 
-730 VPVNNG
+730 
-736 KTDNCFV
+736 
-743 VPGVG
+743 GVG
-748 TGNGVELVSGC
+748 
-759 GFDELKWN
+759 
-767 FLLRLH
+767 
-773 STVYEP
+773 

>member
-68 GMSKAKLK
+68 GMSKAKMK

-260 VSLAIALTIALTAI
+260 VSLAIALTVALTTI

-286 EKIDAIK
+286 EKINAIK

-460 NAEQEGGISGA
+460 NAEQEGDKLAADGDYTNAKSKYETA
-471 TDATALGAFASEV
+471 KDFYKLAADAGDSKASDKLDSVNIKINDADSSKKESSDGDKLELAIAAETAAREADRNGDHDTAKSKYNEAKQIYQELGNADKVADIE
-484 SESGQ
+484 
-489 IIDCVSFVRF
+489 D
-499 TVSVKANR
+499 K
-507 NLSVSGA
+507 
-514 IGVNNGLIDGFMT
+514 IDGMT
-527 SASGEINI
+527 ESKTEGMAVEKMYRAMEYLS
-535 DSDKEFH
+535 K
-542 VGSTV
+542 
-547 GSNYG
+547 
-552 TMKNVNQSG
+552 
-561 RGGSV
+561 
-566 YVTLARSLNC
+566 
-576 NIGSFAGYNAGR
+576 GSFSKARKYLKQAKSIYEQLNDTAHVTQ
-588 IEHCFSERAIT
+588 IDEILD
-599 INLSQGDNVYLEN
+599 NLKQLE
-612 SVLLGGFAGKNDGV
+612 K
-626 IENSL
+626 
-631 TRYGYLDYNVS
+631 
-642 NITLFGEKGLYL
+642 TL
-654 SYISY
+654 
-659 LETPRYIVYV
+659 
-669 VGSDSQGP
+669 
-677 TYTTK
+677 
-682 CVIYLDEKAQKTG
+682 
-695 SAEYEEYT
+695 
-703 LSEFRKAHPAE
+703 
-714 AAKIDALR
+714 
-722 GCIVFDAF
+722 
-730 VPVNNG
+730 
-736 KTDNCFV
+736 
-743 VPGVG
+743 GVG
-748 TGNGVELVSGC
+748 
-759 GFDELKWN
+759 
-767 FLLRLH
+767 
-773 STVYEP
+773 

>member
-178 SLEDGDIILLETR
+178 TLEDGDIILLETR

-260 VSLAIALTIALTAI
+260 VSLAIALTVALTTI

-394 ATFMQQGDAFIVE
+394 ATFMQQGDAFIAE

-460 NAEQEGGISGA
+460 NAEQEGDKLAAEGDYTNAKSKYETA
-471 TDATALGAFASEV
+471 KDFYKLAADAGDSKASDKLDSVNIKINDADSSKKESSDGDKLELAIAAETEAREADRNGDHDTAKSKYNEAKQIYQELGNADKVADIE
-484 SESGQ
+484 
-489 IIDCVSFVRF
+489 D
-499 TVSVKANR
+499 K
-507 NLSVSGA
+507 
-514 IGVNNGLIDGFMT
+514 IDGMT
-527 SASGEINI
+527 ESKTEGMAVEKMYRAMEYLS
-535 DSDKEFH
+535 K
-542 VGSTV
+542 
-547 GSNYG
+547 
-552 TMKNVNQSG
+552 
-561 RGGSV
+561 
-566 YVTLARSLNC
+566 
-576 NIGSFAGYNAGR
+576 GSFSKARKYLKQAKSIYEQLNDTAHVAQ
-588 IEHCFSERAIT
+588 IDEILD
-599 INLSQGDNVYLEN
+599 NLKQLE
-612 SVLLGGFAGKNDGV
+612 K
-626 IENSL
+626 
-631 TRYGYLDYNVS
+631 
-642 NITLFGEKGLYL
+642 TL
-654 SYISY
+654 
-659 LETPRYIVYV
+659 
-669 VGSDSQGP
+669 
-677 TYTTK
+677 
-682 CVIYLDEKAQKTG
+682 
-695 SAEYEEYT
+695 
-703 LSEFRKAHPAE
+703 
-714 AAKIDALR
+714 
-722 GCIVFDAF
+722 
-730 VPVNNG
+730 
-736 KTDNCFV
+736 
-743 VPGVG
+743 GVG
-748 TGNGVELVSGC
+748 
-759 GFDELKWN
+759 
-767 FLLRLH
+767 
-773 STVYEP
+773 

>member
-446 DKSAQVNENMNSGM
+446 DKSAQVNENMKSGM
-460 NAEQEGGISGA
+460 NAEEKGDKLASKGDYTNAKSKYETAKDFYKLAADAGDSNASDKLDSVNIKINDADSSKKESSDGDKLELAIAAETEAREADRNGNHDTAKSKYNEVKQIYQE
-471 TDATALGAFASEV
+471 LGNADKVADIE
-484 SESGQ
+484 
-489 IIDCVSFVRF
+489 D
-499 TVSVKANR
+499 K
-507 NLSVSGA
+507 
-514 IGVNNGLIDGFMT
+514 IDGMT
-527 SASGEINI
+527 ESKTEGMAVEKMYRAMEYLS
-535 DSDKEFH
+535 K
-542 VGSTV
+542 
-547 GSNYG
+547 
-552 TMKNVNQSG
+552 
-561 RGGSV
+561 
-566 YVTLARSLNC
+566 
-576 NIGSFAGYNAGR
+576 GSFSKARKYLKEAKSIYEQLNDTAHVTQ
-588 IEHCFSERAIT
+588 IDEILD
-599 INLSQGDNVYLEN
+599 NLKQLE
-612 SVLLGGFAGKNDGV
+612 K
-626 IENSL
+626 
-631 TRYGYLDYNVS
+631 
-642 NITLFGEKGLYL
+642 TL
-654 SYISY
+654 
-659 LETPRYIVYV
+659 
-669 VGSDSQGP
+669 
-677 TYTTK
+677 
-682 CVIYLDEKAQKTG
+682 
-695 SAEYEEYT
+695 
-703 LSEFRKAHPAE
+703 
-714 AAKIDALR
+714 
-722 GCIVFDAF
+722 
-730 VPVNNG
+730 
-736 KTDNCFV
+736 
-743 VPGVG
+743 GVG
-748 TGNGVELVSGC
+748 
-759 GFDELKWN
+759 
-767 FLLRLH
+767 
-773 STVYEP
+773 

>member
-15 EAGSY
+15 EVGSY

-128 ETTKDTSLTQRLA
+128 EATKDTSLTQRLA

-293 EAGVEKLQ
+293 EAGVENLQ

-432 KKKAEDALESAQTN
+432 KKKAEDAHESAQTN

-460 NAEQEGGISGA
+460 NAEQEGDKLAADGDYTNAKSKYETA
-471 TDATALGAFASEV
+471 KDFYKLAADAGDSKASDKLDSVNIKINDADSSKKESSDGDKLELAIAAETEAREADRNGNHDTAKSKYNEAKQIYQELGNADKVADIE
-484 SESGQ
+484 
-489 IIDCVSFVRF
+489 D
-499 TVSVKANR
+499 K
-507 NLSVSGA
+507 
-514 IGVNNGLIDGFMT
+514 IDGMT
-527 SASGEINI
+527 ESKTEGMAVEKMYRAMEYLS
-535 DSDKEFH
+535 K
-542 VGSTV
+542 
-547 GSNYG
+547 
-552 TMKNVNQSG
+552 
-561 RGGSV
+561 
-566 YVTLARSLNC
+566 
-576 NIGSFAGYNAGR
+576 GSFSKARKYLKQAKSIYEQLNDTAHVTQ
-588 IEHCFSERAIT
+588 IDEILD
-599 INLSQGDNVYLEN
+599 NLKQLE
-612 SVLLGGFAGKNDGV
+612 K
-626 IENSL
+626 
-631 TRYGYLDYNVS
+631 
-642 NITLFGEKGLYL
+642 TL
-654 SYISY
+654 
-659 LETPRYIVYV
+659 
-669 VGSDSQGP
+669 
-677 TYTTK
+677 
-682 CVIYLDEKAQKTG
+682 
-695 SAEYEEYT
+695 
-703 LSEFRKAHPAE
+703 
-714 AAKIDALR
+714 
-722 GCIVFDAF
+722 
-730 VPVNNG
+730 
-736 KTDNCFV
+736 
-743 VPGVG
+743 GVG
-748 TGNGVELVSGC
+748 
-759 GFDELKWN
+759 
-767 FLLRLH
+767 
-773 STVYEP
+773 

>member
-106 KKARWAHAGNC
+106 KKARWSHAGNC

-128 ETTKDTSLTQRLA
+128 EATKDTSLTQRLA

-460 NAEQEGGISGA
+460 NAEQEGDKLAADGDYTNAKSKYETA
-471 TDATALGAFASEV
+471 KDFYKLAADAGDSKASDKLDSVNIKINDADSSKKESSDGDKLELAIAAETEAREADRNGNHDTAKSKYNEAKQIYQELGNADKVADIE
-484 SESGQ
+484 
-489 IIDCVSFVRF
+489 D
-499 TVSVKANR
+499 K
-507 NLSVSGA
+507 
-514 IGVNNGLIDGFMT
+514 IDGMT
-527 SASGEINI
+527 ESKTEGMAVEKMYRAMEYLS
-535 DSDKEFH
+535 K
-542 VGSTV
+542 
-547 GSNYG
+547 
-552 TMKNVNQSG
+552 
-561 RGGSV
+561 
-566 YVTLARSLNC
+566 
-576 NIGSFAGYNAGR
+576 GSFSKARKYLKQAKSIYEQLNDTAHVTQ
-588 IEHCFSERAIT
+588 IDEILD
-599 INLSQGDNVYLEN
+599 NLKQLE
-612 SVLLGGFAGKNDGV
+612 K
-626 IENSL
+626 
-631 TRYGYLDYNVS
+631 
-642 NITLFGEKGLYL
+642 TL
-654 SYISY
+654 
-659 LETPRYIVYV
+659 
-669 VGSDSQGP
+669 
-677 TYTTK
+677 
-682 CVIYLDEKAQKTG
+682 
-695 SAEYEEYT
+695 
-703 LSEFRKAHPAE
+703 
-714 AAKIDALR
+714 
-722 GCIVFDAF
+722 
-730 VPVNNG
+730 
-736 KTDNCFV
+736 
-743 VPGVG
+743 GVG
-748 TGNGVELVSGC
+748 
-759 GFDELKWN
+759 
-767 FLLRLH
+767 
-773 STVYEP
+773 

>member
-68 GMSKAKLK
+68 GMSKAKMK

-128 ETTKDTSLTQRLA
+128 EATKDTSLTQRLA

-260 VSLAIALTIALTAI
+260 VSLAIALTVALTTI

-432 KKKAEDALESAQTN
+432 KKRAEDALESAQTN

-460 NAEQEGGISGA
+460 NAEQEGDKLAADGDYTNAKSKYETAKDFYKLAADAGDSKASDKLDSVNIKIS
-471 TDATALGAFASEV
+471 DADSSKKESSDGDKLELAIAAETEAREADRNGNHDTAKSKYNEAKQIYQELGNADKVADIE
-484 SESGQ
+484 
-489 IIDCVSFVRF
+489 D
-499 TVSVKANR
+499 K
-507 NLSVSGA
+507 
-514 IGVNNGLIDGFMT
+514 IDGMT
-527 SASGEINI
+527 ESKTEGMAVEKMYRAMEYLS
-535 DSDKEFH
+535 K
-542 VGSTV
+542 
-547 GSNYG
+547 
-552 TMKNVNQSG
+552 
-561 RGGSV
+561 
-566 YVTLARSLNC
+566 
-576 NIGSFAGYNAGR
+576 GSFSKARKYLKQAKSIYEQLNDTAHVTQ
-588 IEHCFSERAIT
+588 IDEILD
-599 INLSQGDNVYLEN
+599 NLKQLE
-612 SVLLGGFAGKNDGV
+612 K
-626 IENSL
+626 
-631 TRYGYLDYNVS
+631 
-642 NITLFGEKGLYL
+642 TL
-654 SYISY
+654 
-659 LETPRYIVYV
+659 
-669 VGSDSQGP
+669 
-677 TYTTK
+677 
-682 CVIYLDEKAQKTG
+682 
-695 SAEYEEYT
+695 
-703 LSEFRKAHPAE
+703 
-714 AAKIDALR
+714 
-722 GCIVFDAF
+722 
-730 VPVNNG
+730 
-736 KTDNCFV
+736 
-743 VPGVG
+743 GVG
-748 TGNGVELVSGC
+748 
-759 GFDELKWN
+759 
-767 FLLRLH
+767 
-773 STVYEP
+773 

>member
-260 VSLAIALTIALTAI
+260 VSLAIALTIALTTI

-460 NAEQEGGISGA
+460 NAEQEGDKLAADGDYTNAKSKYETAKDFYKLAADAGDSKASDKLDSVNIKIS
-471 TDATALGAFASEV
+471 DADSSKKESSDGDKLELAIAAETEAREADRNGNHDTAKSKYNEAKQIYQELGNADKVADIE
-484 SESGQ
+484 
-489 IIDCVSFVRF
+489 D
-499 TVSVKANR
+499 K
-507 NLSVSGA
+507 
-514 IGVNNGLIDGFMT
+514 IDGMT
-527 SASGEINI
+527 ESKTEGMAVEKMYRAMEYLS
-535 DSDKEFH
+535 K
-542 VGSTV
+542 
-547 GSNYG
+547 
-552 TMKNVNQSG
+552 
-561 RGGSV
+561 
-566 YVTLARSLNC
+566 
-576 NIGSFAGYNAGR
+576 GSFSKARKYLKEAKSIYEQLNDTAHVTQ
-588 IEHCFSERAIT
+588 IDEILD
-599 INLSQGDNVYLEN
+599 NLKQLE
-612 SVLLGGFAGKNDGV
+612 K
-626 IENSL
+626 
-631 TRYGYLDYNVS
+631 
-642 NITLFGEKGLYL
+642 TL
-654 SYISY
+654 
-659 LETPRYIVYV
+659 
-669 VGSDSQGP
+669 
-677 TYTTK
+677 
-682 CVIYLDEKAQKTG
+682 
-695 SAEYEEYT
+695 
-703 LSEFRKAHPAE
+703 
-714 AAKIDALR
+714 
-722 GCIVFDAF
+722 
-730 VPVNNG
+730 
-736 KTDNCFV
+736 
-743 VPGVG
+743 GVG
-748 TGNGVELVSGC
+748 
-759 GFDELKWN
+759 
-767 FLLRLH
+767 
-773 STVYEP
+773 

>member
-394 ATFMQQGDAFIVE
+394 ATFMQQGDAIIVE

-460 NAEQEGGISGA
+460 NAEQEGDKLAADGDYTNAKSKYETA
-471 TDATALGAFASEV
+471 KDFYKLAADAGDSKASDKLDSVNIKINDADSSKKESSDGDKLELAIAAETEAREADRNGNHDTAKSKYNEAKQIYQELGNADKVADIE
-484 SESGQ
+484 
-489 IIDCVSFVRF
+489 D
-499 TVSVKANR
+499 K
-507 NLSVSGA
+507 
-514 IGVNNGLIDGFMT
+514 IDGMT
-527 SASGEINI
+527 ESKTEGMAVEKMYRAMEYLS
-535 DSDKEFH
+535 K
-542 VGSTV
+542 
-547 GSNYG
+547 
-552 TMKNVNQSG
+552 
-561 RGGSV
+561 
-566 YVTLARSLNC
+566 
-576 NIGSFAGYNAGR
+576 GSFSKARKYLKQAKSIYEQLNDTAHVTQ
-588 IEHCFSERAIT
+588 IDEILD
-599 INLSQGDNVYLEN
+599 NLKQLE
-612 SVLLGGFAGKNDGV
+612 K
-626 IENSL
+626 
-631 TRYGYLDYNVS
+631 
-642 NITLFGEKGLYL
+642 TL
-654 SYISY
+654 
-659 LETPRYIVYV
+659 
-669 VGSDSQGP
+669 
-677 TYTTK
+677 
-682 CVIYLDEKAQKTG
+682 
-695 SAEYEEYT
+695 
-703 LSEFRKAHPAE
+703 
-714 AAKIDALR
+714 
-722 GCIVFDAF
+722 
-730 VPVNNG
+730 
-736 KTDNCFV
+736 
-743 VPGVG
+743 GVG
-748 TGNGVELVSGC
+748 
-759 GFDELKWN
+759 
-767 FLLRLH
+767 
-773 STVYEP
+773 

>member
-178 SLEDGDIILLETR
+178 TLEDGDIILLETR

-260 VSLAIALTIALTAI
+260 VSLAIALTVALTTI

-394 ATFMQQGDAFIVE
+394 ATFMQQGDAFIAE

-460 NAEQEGGISGA
+460 NAEQEGDKLAAEGDYTNAKSKYETA
-471 TDATALGAFASEV
+471 KDFYKLAADAGDSKASDKLDSVNIKINDADSSKKESSDGDKLELAIAAETAAREADRNGDHDTAKSKYNEAKQIYQELGNADKVADIE
-484 SESGQ
+484 
-489 IIDCVSFVRF
+489 D
-499 TVSVKANR
+499 K
-507 NLSVSGA
+507 
-514 IGVNNGLIDGFMT
+514 IDGMT
-527 SASGEINI
+527 ESKTEGMAVE
-535 DSDKEFH
+535 K
-542 VGSTV
+542 
-547 GSNYG
+547 
-552 TMKNVNQSG
+552 
-561 RGGSV
+561 
-566 YVTLARSLNC
+566 LNRAMEYLSK
-576 NIGSFAGYNAGR
+576 GSFSKARKYLKQAKSIYEQLNDTAHVAQ
-588 IEHCFSERAIT
+588 IDEILD
-599 INLSQGDNVYLEN
+599 NLKQLE
-612 SVLLGGFAGKNDGV
+612 K
-626 IENSL
+626 
-631 TRYGYLDYNVS
+631 
-642 NITLFGEKGLYL
+642 TL
-654 SYISY
+654 
-659 LETPRYIVYV
+659 
-669 VGSDSQGP
+669 
-677 TYTTK
+677 
-682 CVIYLDEKAQKTG
+682 
-695 SAEYEEYT
+695 
-703 LSEFRKAHPAE
+703 
-714 AAKIDALR
+714 
-722 GCIVFDAF
+722 
-730 VPVNNG
+730 
-736 KTDNCFV
+736 
-743 VPGVG
+743 GVG
-748 TGNGVELVSGC
+748 
-759 GFDELKWN
+759 
-767 FLLRLH
+767 
-773 STVYEP
+773 

>member
-141 DSEEIPLDMVSS
+141 DSEEIPLDMVST

-260 VSLAIALTIALTAI
+260 VSLAIALTIALTTI

-446 DKSAQVNENMNSGM
+446 DKSAQVNENMKSGM
-460 NAEQEGGISGA
+460 NAEEKG
-471 TDATALGAFASEV
+471 
-484 SESGQ
+484 
-489 IIDCVSFVRF
+489 
-499 TVSVKANR
+499 
-507 NLSVSGA
+507 
-514 IGVNNGLIDGFMT
+514 
-527 SASGEINI
+527 
-535 DSDKEFH
+535 DK
-542 VGSTV
+542 
-547 GSNYG
+547 
-552 TMKNVNQSG
+552 
-561 RGGSV
+561 
-566 YVTLARSLNC
+566 
-576 NIGSFAGYNAGR
+576 
-588 IEHCFSERAIT
+588 RA
-599 INLSQGDNVYLEN
+599 SQGDYTNAKSKYETAKDFYKLAADAGDSNASDKLDSVNIKINDADSSKKESSDGDKLELAIAAETEAREADRN
-612 SVLLGGFAGKNDGV
+612 GNHDTAKSKYNEAKQIYQELGNADKVADIEDKIDGMTESKTEGMAV
-626 IENSL
+626 
-631 TRYGYLDYNVS
+631 
-642 NITLFGEKGLYL
+642 EKMYRAMEYL
-654 SYISY
+654 SKGSFSKARKY
-659 LETPRYIVYV
+659 LKQAK
-669 VGSDSQGP
+669 S
-677 TYTTK
+677 
-682 CVIYLDEKAQKTG
+682 IYEQLNDTAHVTQIDEILDNLKQLEK
-695 SAEYEEYT
+695 T
-703 LSEFRKAHPAE
+703 L
-714 AAKIDALR
+714 
-722 GCIVFDAF
+722 
-730 VPVNNG
+730 
-736 KTDNCFV
+736 
-743 VPGVG
+743 GVG
-748 TGNGVELVSGC
+748 
-759 GFDELKWN
+759 
-767 FLLRLH
+767 
-773 STVYEP
+773 

>member
-128 ETTKDTSLTQRLA
+128 EATKDTSLTQRLA

-260 VSLAIALTIALTAI
+260 VSLAIALTIALTTI

-310 KLEEYESISVRVKK
+310 KLEEYESISVRVKN

-460 NAEQEGGISGA
+460 NAEQEGDKLAADGDYTNAKSKYETA
-471 TDATALGAFASEV
+471 KDFYKLAADAGDSKASDKLDSVNIKINDADSSKKESSDGDKLELAIAAETEAREADRNGNHDTAKSKYNEAKQIYQELGNADKVADIE
-484 SESGQ
+484 
-489 IIDCVSFVRF
+489 D
-499 TVSVKANR
+499 K
-507 NLSVSGA
+507 
-514 IGVNNGLIDGFMT
+514 IDGMT
-527 SASGEINI
+527 ESKTEGMAVEKMYRAMEYLS
-535 DSDKEFH
+535 K
-542 VGSTV
+542 
-547 GSNYG
+547 
-552 TMKNVNQSG
+552 
-561 RGGSV
+561 
-566 YVTLARSLNC
+566 
-576 NIGSFAGYNAGR
+576 GSFSKARKYLKQAKSIYEQLNDTAHVTQ
-588 IEHCFSERAIT
+588 IDEILD
-599 INLSQGDNVYLEN
+599 NLKQLE
-612 SVLLGGFAGKNDGV
+612 K
-626 IENSL
+626 
-631 TRYGYLDYNVS
+631 
-642 NITLFGEKGLYL
+642 TL
-654 SYISY
+654 
-659 LETPRYIVYV
+659 
-669 VGSDSQGP
+669 
-677 TYTTK
+677 
-682 CVIYLDEKAQKTG
+682 
-695 SAEYEEYT
+695 
-703 LSEFRKAHPAE
+703 
-714 AAKIDALR
+714 
-722 GCIVFDAF
+722 
-730 VPVNNG
+730 
-736 KTDNCFV
+736 
-743 VPGVG
+743 GVG
-748 TGNGVELVSGC
+748 
-759 GFDELKWN
+759 
-767 FLLRLH
+767 
-773 STVYEP
+773 

>member
-446 DKSAQVNENMNSGM
+446 DKSAQVNENMKSGR
-460 NAEQEGGISGA
+460 NAEKEGDELASHGDYTNAKSKYETAKDFYKLAADAGDSDASDKLDSVNIKINDADSSKKESSDGDKLELAIAAETEAREADRNGNRDTAKSKYNEAKQIYQE
-471 TDATALGAFASEV
+471 LGNADKVADIE
-484 SESGQ
+484 
-489 IIDCVSFVRF
+489 D
-499 TVSVKANR
+499 K
-507 NLSVSGA
+507 
-514 IGVNNGLIDGFMT
+514 IDGMT
-527 SASGEINI
+527 ESKTEGMAVEKMYRAMEYLS
-535 DSDKEFH
+535 K
-542 VGSTV
+542 
-547 GSNYG
+547 
-552 TMKNVNQSG
+552 
-561 RGGSV
+561 
-566 YVTLARSLNC
+566 
-576 NIGSFAGYNAGR
+576 GSFSKARKYLKQAKSIYEQLNDTAHVTQ
-588 IEHCFSERAIT
+588 IDEILD
-599 INLSQGDNVYLEN
+599 NLKQLE
-612 SVLLGGFAGKNDGV
+612 K
-626 IENSL
+626 
-631 TRYGYLDYNVS
+631 
-642 NITLFGEKGLYL
+642 TL
-654 SYISY
+654 
-659 LETPRYIVYV
+659 
-669 VGSDSQGP
+669 
-677 TYTTK
+677 
-682 CVIYLDEKAQKTG
+682 
-695 SAEYEEYT
+695 
-703 LSEFRKAHPAE
+703 
-714 AAKIDALR
+714 
-722 GCIVFDAF
+722 
-730 VPVNNG
+730 
-736 KTDNCFV
+736 
-743 VPGVG
+743 GVG
-748 TGNGVELVSGC
+748 
-759 GFDELKWN
+759 
-767 FLLRLH
+767 
-773 STVYEP
+773 

>member
-128 ETTKDTSLTQRLA
+128 EATKDTSLTQRLA

-260 VSLAIALTIALTAI
+260 VSLAIALTIALTTI

-310 KLEEYESISVRVKK
+310 KLEEYESISVRVKN

-460 NAEQEGGISGA
+460 NAEQEGDKLAADGDYTNAKSKYETAKDFYKLAADAGDSKASDKLDSVNIKIS
-471 TDATALGAFASEV
+471 DADSSKKESSDGDKLELAIAAETEAREADRNGNHDTAKSKYNEAKQIYQELGNADKVADIE
-484 SESGQ
+484 
-489 IIDCVSFVRF
+489 D
-499 TVSVKANR
+499 K
-507 NLSVSGA
+507 
-514 IGVNNGLIDGFMT
+514 IDGMT
-527 SASGEINI
+527 ESKTEGMAVEKMYRAMEYLS
-535 DSDKEFH
+535 K
-542 VGSTV
+542 
-547 GSNYG
+547 
-552 TMKNVNQSG
+552 
-561 RGGSV
+561 
-566 YVTLARSLNC
+566 
-576 NIGSFAGYNAGR
+576 GSFSKARKYLKQAKSIYEQLNDTAHVTQ
-588 IEHCFSERAIT
+588 IDEILD
-599 INLSQGDNVYLEN
+599 NLKQLE
-612 SVLLGGFAGKNDGV
+612 K
-626 IENSL
+626 
-631 TRYGYLDYNVS
+631 
-642 NITLFGEKGLYL
+642 TL
-654 SYISY
+654 
-659 LETPRYIVYV
+659 
-669 VGSDSQGP
+669 
-677 TYTTK
+677 
-682 CVIYLDEKAQKTG
+682 
-695 SAEYEEYT
+695 
-703 LSEFRKAHPAE
+703 
-714 AAKIDALR
+714 
-722 GCIVFDAF
+722 
-730 VPVNNG
+730 
-736 KTDNCFV
+736 
-743 VPGVG
+743 GVG
-748 TGNGVELVSGC
+748 
-759 GFDELKWN
+759 
-767 FLLRLH
+767 
-773 STVYEP
+773 

>member
-260 VSLAIALTIALTAI
+260 VSLAIALTIALTTI

-286 EKIDAIK
+286 EKINAIK

-460 NAEQEGGISGA
+460 NAEQEGDKLAADGDYTNAKSKYETAKDFYKLAADAGDSKASDKLDSVNIKIS
-471 TDATALGAFASEV
+471 DADSSKKESSDGDKLELAIAAETEAREADRNGNHDTAKSKYNEAKQIYQELGNADKVADIE
-484 SESGQ
+484 
-489 IIDCVSFVRF
+489 D
-499 TVSVKANR
+499 K
-507 NLSVSGA
+507 
-514 IGVNNGLIDGFMT
+514 IDGMT
-527 SASGEINI
+527 ESKTEGMAVEKMYRAMEYLS
-535 DSDKEFH
+535 K
-542 VGSTV
+542 
-547 GSNYG
+547 
-552 TMKNVNQSG
+552 
-561 RGGSV
+561 
-566 YVTLARSLNC
+566 
-576 NIGSFAGYNAGR
+576 GSFSKARKYLKEAKSIYEQLNDTAHVTQ
-588 IEHCFSERAIT
+588 IDEILD
-599 INLSQGDNVYLEN
+599 NLKQLE
-612 SVLLGGFAGKNDGV
+612 K
-626 IENSL
+626 
-631 TRYGYLDYNVS
+631 
-642 NITLFGEKGLYL
+642 TL
-654 SYISY
+654 
-659 LETPRYIVYV
+659 
-669 VGSDSQGP
+669 
-677 TYTTK
+677 
-682 CVIYLDEKAQKTG
+682 
-695 SAEYEEYT
+695 
-703 LSEFRKAHPAE
+703 
-714 AAKIDALR
+714 
-722 GCIVFDAF
+722 
-730 VPVNNG
+730 
-736 KTDNCFV
+736 
-743 VPGVG
+743 GVG
-748 TGNGVELVSGC
+748 
-759 GFDELKWN
+759 
-767 FLLRLH
+767 
-773 STVYEP
+773 

>member
-106 KKARWAHAGNC
+106 KKVRWAHAGNC

-356 YKGAIKDVERATQ
+356 YKGAIKNVERATQ

-446 DKSAQVNENMNSGM
+446 DTSAQVNENMNSGM
-460 NAEQEGGISGA
+460 NAEQEGDKLAADGDYTNAKSKYETA
-471 TDATALGAFASEV
+471 KDFYKLAADAGDSKASDKLDSVNIKINDADSSKKESSDGDKLELAIAAETEAREADRNGNHDTAKSKYNEAKQIYQELGNADKVADIE
-484 SESGQ
+484 
-489 IIDCVSFVRF
+489 D
-499 TVSVKANR
+499 K
-507 NLSVSGA
+507 
-514 IGVNNGLIDGFMT
+514 IDGMT
-527 SASGEINI
+527 ESKTEGMAVEKMYRAMEYLS
-535 DSDKEFH
+535 K
-542 VGSTV
+542 
-547 GSNYG
+547 
-552 TMKNVNQSG
+552 
-561 RGGSV
+561 
-566 YVTLARSLNC
+566 
-576 NIGSFAGYNAGR
+576 GSFSKARKYLKQAKSIYEQLNDTAHVTQ
-588 IEHCFSERAIT
+588 IDEILD
-599 INLSQGDNVYLEN
+599 NLKQLE
-612 SVLLGGFAGKNDGV
+612 K
-626 IENSL
+626 
-631 TRYGYLDYNVS
+631 
-642 NITLFGEKGLYL
+642 TL
-654 SYISY
+654 
-659 LETPRYIVYV
+659 
-669 VGSDSQGP
+669 
-677 TYTTK
+677 
-682 CVIYLDEKAQKTG
+682 
-695 SAEYEEYT
+695 
-703 LSEFRKAHPAE
+703 
-714 AAKIDALR
+714 
-722 GCIVFDAF
+722 
-730 VPVNNG
+730 
-736 KTDNCFV
+736 
-743 VPGVG
+743 GVG
-748 TGNGVELVSGC
+748 
-759 GFDELKWN
+759 
-767 FLLRLH
+767 
-773 STVYEP
+773 

>member
-106 KKARWAHAGNC
+106 KKVRWAHAGNC

-432 KKKAEDALESAQTN
+432 KKKAEDALESAQTT

-460 NAEQEGGISGA
+460 NAEQEGDKLAADGDYTNAKSKYETA
-471 TDATALGAFASEV
+471 KDFYKLAADAGDSKASDKLDSVNIKINDADSSKKESSDGDKLELAIAAETEAREADRNGNHDTAKSKYNEAKQIYQELGNADKVADIE
-484 SESGQ
+484 
-489 IIDCVSFVRF
+489 D
-499 TVSVKANR
+499 K
-507 NLSVSGA
+507 
-514 IGVNNGLIDGFMT
+514 IDGMT
-527 SASGEINI
+527 ESKTEGMAVEKMYRAMEYLS
-535 DSDKEFH
+535 K
-542 VGSTV
+542 
-547 GSNYG
+547 
-552 TMKNVNQSG
+552 
-561 RGGSV
+561 
-566 YVTLARSLNC
+566 
-576 NIGSFAGYNAGR
+576 GSFSKARKYLKQAKSIYEQLNDTAHVTQ
-588 IEHCFSERAIT
+588 IDEILD
-599 INLSQGDNVYLEN
+599 NLKQLE
-612 SVLLGGFAGKNDGV
+612 K
-626 IENSL
+626 
-631 TRYGYLDYNVS
+631 
-642 NITLFGEKGLYL
+642 TL
-654 SYISY
+654 
-659 LETPRYIVYV
+659 
-669 VGSDSQGP
+669 
-677 TYTTK
+677 
-682 CVIYLDEKAQKTG
+682 
-695 SAEYEEYT
+695 
-703 LSEFRKAHPAE
+703 
-714 AAKIDALR
+714 
-722 GCIVFDAF
+722 
-730 VPVNNG
+730 
-736 KTDNCFV
+736 
-743 VPGVG
+743 GVG
-748 TGNGVELVSGC
+748 
-759 GFDELKWN
+759 
-767 FLLRLH
+767 
-773 STVYEP
+773 